1 MAIKKRKRIRRAK
14 GSAPRKLYFDENT
27 QQAIVD
33 FQSEEDSSEREKIYE
48 IRILPSFSKLVE
60 NIILIYG
67 FAKGSESFD
76 VLKNDCI
83 TFLYETLYKFDNSKG
98 TKAFSY
104 FNVVAKNW
112 LVLNSRRTRRI
123 THNHLSLAN
132 QDRFS
137 ARDKDLIAN
146 YQIARAPDELMIS
159 QEFRGEIMK
168 TLEYIRNKVK
178 SSGKSKNDIA
188 CAEAIVTV
196 FEQVDQ
202 LDFLNKRAIFVYVR
216 NISGLNSKQ
225 LSASMSSIR
234 KIYREYKQTNKDLF

>member
-1 MAIKKRKRIRRAK
+1 MAIKKRRRIRRAK

-33 FQSEEDSSEREKIYE
+33 FQLEEAASEREKIYE
-48 IRILPSFSKLVE
+48 IRILPSFEKLVE
-60 NIILIYG
+60 NLILIYG
-67 FAKGSESFD
+67 FAKGGESFD
-76 VLKNDCI
+76 VLKNDCV
-83 TFLYETLYKFDNSKG
+83 TFCYETLHKFDNSKG

>member
-1 MAIKKRKRIRRAK
+1 LAIKKRKRIRRAK

>member
-33 FQSEEDSSEREKIYE
+33 FQSEEVSSEREKIYE
-48 IRILPSFSKLVE
+48 IRILPSFAKLVE

-67 FAKGSESFD
+67 FAKGGESFD

-137 ARDKDLIAN
+137 VRDKDLIAN
-146 YQIARAPDELMIS
+146 YQIAQAPDELMIS

-168 TLEYIRNKVK
+168 TLEHIRNKVK

-188 CAEAIVTV
+188 CAEAVVTV

>member
-1 MAIKKRKRIRRAK
+1 MAIKRRRRIRRSK
-14 GSAPRKLYFDENT
+14 GKTTKLYFDENT
-27 QQAIVD
+27 QNAIVE
-33 FQSEEDSSEREKIYE
+33 FQSEEESSEREKIYE
-48 IRILPSFSKLVE
+48 HRILPSFSKLVE
-60 NIILIYG
+60 NLILIYG
-67 FAKGSESFD
+67 FAKGGESFD
-76 VLKNDCI
+76 VLKNDCV

-112 LVLNSRRTRRI
+112 LVLNSRRKRRI
-123 THNHLSLAN
+123 THNHVSLTN
-132 QDRFS
+132 QDKFS

-146 YQIARAPDELMIS
+146 YQIAQAPDELMIS
-159 QEFRGEIMK
+159 GEFRGEIMK
-168 TLEYIRNKVK
+168 TLEHIRTKVK

-188 CAEAIVTV
+188 CIEAIVTV

-234 KIYREYKQTNKDLF
+234 KLYREYKQTNKDLF

>member
-1 MAIKKRKRIRRAK
+1 LAIKKRKRIRRAK

-33 FQSEEDSSEREKIYE
+33 FQSEEVSSEREKIYE
-48 IRILPSFSKLVE
+48 IRILPSFAKLVE

-67 FAKGSESFD
+67 FAKGGESFD

-137 ARDKDLIAN
+137 VRDKDLIAN
-146 YQIARAPDELMIS
+146 YQIAQAPDELMIS

-168 TLEYIRNKVK
+168 TLEHIRNKVK

-188 CAEAIVTV
+188 CAEAVVTV

>member
-1 MAIKKRKRIRRAK
+1 MAIKKRRRIRRAK

-48 IRILPSFSKLVE
+48 IRILPSFAKLVE
-60 NIILIYG
+60 NLILIYG
-67 FAKGSESFD
+67 FAKGAESFD
-76 VLKNDCI
+76 VLKNDCV

-104 FNVVAKNW
+104 FNVVGKNW

>member
-1 MAIKKRKRIRRAK
+1 MVFLQASIVDAETNNVTDYDAAIDYITTNVMFTPINMTKEQGYNKKRD
-14 GSAPRKLYFDENT
+14 F
-27 QQAIVD
+27 AI
-33 FQSEEDSSEREKIYE
+33 
-48 IRILPSFSKLVE
+48 
-60 NIILIYG
+60 
-67 FAKGSESFD
+67 D

-137 ARDKDLIAN
+137 VRDKDLIAN
-146 YQIARAPDELMIS
+146 YQIAQAPDELMIS

-168 TLEYIRNKVK
+168 TLEHIRNKVK

-188 CAEAIVTV
+188 CAEAVVTV